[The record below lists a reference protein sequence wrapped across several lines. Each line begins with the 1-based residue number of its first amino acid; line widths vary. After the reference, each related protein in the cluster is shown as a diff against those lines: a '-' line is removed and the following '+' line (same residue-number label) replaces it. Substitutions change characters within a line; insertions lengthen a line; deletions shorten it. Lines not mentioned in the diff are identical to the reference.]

1 MFSEKGN
8 TNERNHSRAGPG
20 LATSS
25 SSRRRGVRQLIAISN
40 EREDPPLSIV
50 RQLPSDTSADSAD
63 GEVKVIAFYLPQFHP
78 IKENDEWW
86 GPGFTEWR
94 NVVRARPNFVG
105 HYQPHQ
111 PADFGYYDLR
121 VPEIRKQQAD
131 LARHYGIHGFCY
143 YHYWFGGRRVLERPF
158 NEVLASGAPE
168 FPFCL
173 CWANENWTRAWD
185 GGDKDILLAQSF
197 GPEIGRRF
205 ITELIP
211 AFSDRRYIRVDGK
224 PLLIV
229 YRVDVIPDIQVLAD
243 LWRHECEQAGLGGV
257 YLAAVQFW
265 GIDDPRPYNFDA
277 AIEFPPH
284 NYIVDDTVP
293 RHAISYTN
301 QEYSGWGADY
311 EKVMWK
317 ALNRPISDYVL
328 FRGAVPS
335 WDNTAR
341 RQHTSHFLIN
351 ASPAA
356 FGYWMT
362 ELVQRARVVHS
373 RSRRLVFINAWNE
386 WGEGC
391 HLEPDLKYGHAF
403 LEELS
408 WALSRTPNL
417 NRFRASVEQNTLR
430 VQK

>member
-211 AFSDRRYIRVDGK
+211 AFSDRRYIRV
-224 PLLIV
+224 
-229 YRVDVIPDIQVLAD
+229 
-243 LWRHECEQAGLGGV
+243 
-257 YLAAVQFW
+257 
-265 GIDDPRPYNFDA
+265 
-277 AIEFPPH
+277 
-284 NYIVDDTVP
+284 
-293 RHAISYTN
+293 
-301 QEYSGWGADY
+301 
-311 EKVMWK
+311 
-317 ALNRPISDYVL
+317 
-328 FRGAVPS
+328 
-335 WDNTAR
+335 
-341 RQHTSHFLIN
+341 
-351 ASPAA
+351 
-356 FGYWMT
+356 
-362 ELVQRARVVHS
+362 
-373 RSRRLVFINAWNE
+373 
-386 WGEGC
+386 
-391 HLEPDLKYGHAF
+391 
-403 LEELS
+403 
-408 WALSRTPNL
+408 
-417 NRFRASVEQNTLR
+417 
-430 VQK
+430 